1 MLIVILYS
9 IAATWLALY
18 GLHVLLLVIQYAR
31 HRHDQT
37 PIVPGADRPR
47 VTVQLPMYNEPDV
60 VERVIDAAANFDW
73 PRDRLQIQV
82 LDDSTDRTTALARLR
97 ADFHRARGIDI
108 ELLHRAH
115 RSGYKAGALAA
126 GLEAAKGEFIAIFD
140 ADFAPAPDFLQH
152 MLPHFVDHSIG
163 FVQARWDHLPTA
175 APLARALAIG
185 VDGHFIV
192 EQLARNR
199 SGLPMIFNGSA
210 GVWRKTCIQT
220 SGGWSPDTLCED
232 MDLSMRAA
240 MAGWK
245 SIFVPEVAVLQEEA
259 DRVDTIKSQ
268 HGRWAKGGAQCLR
281 KLSRPL
287 LRSNL
292 SPLQKAGGLMYL
304 SGYAAHLMMLVVLVL
319 WLPLALQP
327 QLFNRLPLT
336 FLGLG
341 GLGLPIEYVLSQLA
355 LYRTGGLRKLRM
367 LQVLMALGFGMA
379 FNNGLNV
386 IDGLLNRSGEWTR
399 TPKRGSNALSSGSLD
414 LRRAWQ
420 AWIELGL
427 SIYTLITAGVM
438 FETGQW
444 ITSGVLLIYTIGFAL
459 VGGGSLQTQRVART
473 RPAPRSVQDEVL
485 S

>member
-31 HRHDQT
+31 HRHDRT
-37 PIVPGADRPR
+37 PIVPWAECPL

-97 ADFHRARGIDI
+97 VDFHRARGIDI
-108 ELLHRAH
+108 ELLHRTH
-115 RSGYKAGALAA
+115 RSGYKAGALTA

-140 ADFAPAPDFLQH
+140 ADFVPAPDFLQR
-152 MLPHFVDHSIG
+152 MLPHFAGNSIG
-163 FVQARWDHLPTA
+163 FVQARWAHLPTA

-220 SGGWSPDTLCED
+220 SGGWSSETMCED

-245 SIFVPEVAVLQEEA
+245 SVFVPEVAVWQEEP

-281 KLSRPL
+281 KLSGPL
-287 LRSNL
+287 LRSAL
-292 SPLQKAGGLMYL
+292 SPVQKAAGLMYL

-319 WLPLALQP
+319 WLPLALRP
-327 QLFNRLPLT
+327 QLFNQLPLT

-355 LYRTGGLRKLRM
+355 LYRTGGLRKLLM
-367 LQVLMALGFGMA
+367 LPVLMALGFGMA
-379 FNNGLNV
+379 LNNGLNV
-386 IDGLLNRSGEWTR
+386 IDGLLNRSGEWPR

-414 LRRAWQ
+414 LRGAWR

-427 SIYTLITAGVM
+427 SVYTLVTAGLM
-438 FETGQW
+438 IEAGQW
-444 ITSGVLLIYTIGFAL
+444 LTAGVLLIYAIGFAL
-459 VGGGSLQTQRVART
+459 VGGGSLQTQRAART
-473 RPAPRSVQDEVL
+473 RPTPRSVQDEAL